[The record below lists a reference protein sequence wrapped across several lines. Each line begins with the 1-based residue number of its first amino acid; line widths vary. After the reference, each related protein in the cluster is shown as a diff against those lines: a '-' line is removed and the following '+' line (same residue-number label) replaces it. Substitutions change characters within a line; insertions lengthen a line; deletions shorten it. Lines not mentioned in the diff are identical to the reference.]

1 MPLFVCLK
9 QSIFFC
15 SQLLGPA
22 IHSGICLE
30 CCGSSEQSKCA
41 NFFHKDTWNPFVFR
55 PFHARCQHLL
65 PILPQKRKL
74 YISLGTGINKISVWI
89 STVQVNCGSADI
101 KMWNM
106 FVVGNWRKRREYLLS
121 LSIIQ
126 TQPGLALTSPRLYPT
141 FVHLLYKIKWNIKCS
156 KFYLE
161 V

>member
-1 MPLFVCLK
+1 MSPQVPLFVCLK

-22 IHSGICLE
+22 IHSGICPA
-30 CCGSSEQSKCA
+30 CRGSLEQSKYA
-41 NFFHKDTWNPFVFR
+41 KFFHKNTWNPSSKFK
-55 PFHARCQHLL
+55 HLL
-65 PILPQKRKL
+65 PIFPQKRKL

-126 TQPGLALTSPRLYPT
+126 TQPGLALTSPRLIPPSYICYT
-141 FVHLLYKIKWNIKCS
+141 ESNEI
-156 KFYLE
+156 
-161 V
+161 